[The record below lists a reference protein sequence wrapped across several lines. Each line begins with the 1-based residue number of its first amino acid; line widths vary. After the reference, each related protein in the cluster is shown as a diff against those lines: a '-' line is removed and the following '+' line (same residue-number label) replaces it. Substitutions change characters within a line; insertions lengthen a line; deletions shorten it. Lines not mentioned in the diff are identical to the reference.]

1 MRSSA
6 EWNTFPLEVW
16 LCILD
21 HSSVGVHKA
30 MSQLSSA
37 FNEVTKKRLYHTL
50 ILGDKASLG
59 IAKDAT
65 NDATWCRDLDLF
77 YKLHKGRDDW
87 QSLVRRAYLEN
98 GKLNSEI
105 QHYTFINL

>member
-1 MRSSA
+1 MKSPKL
-6 EWNTFPLEVW
+6 F
-16 LCILD
+16 
-21 HSSVGVHKA
+21 
-30 MSQLSSA
+30 
-37 FNEVTKKRLYHTL
+37 HTL

-98 GKLNSEI
+98 GKLNSET